1 MKKLDEL
8 NINELVTI
16 FNNST
21 LDIYK
26 ALEKVQNDL
35 EIVSDKISN
44 TIKNKGRV
52 IYVGA
57 GSSGRIGLVDA
68 LDVIPTFNEREWFKY
83 SMAGGD
89 QAILNSLEGF
99 EDDWDLG
106 YLDAKKFKITQK
118 DLIVGL
124 SASGN
129 TRYVKGFFDYAKNS
143 NAYNILIENKT
154 GGICE
159 KSSNY
164 IINIDTGPEIIDG
177 STRLKSA
184 TAQKIILNMFSSIAA
199 IKNNKVYDNLMI
211 EVTPINE
218 KLILRSYNIISKIVG
233 ASLEQAKEYYKR
245 SDNNIKIACIM
256 FKLKVSKSKAGE
268 LLKLND
274 NNLRKVL
281 ENDSNN

>member
-1 MKKLDEL
+1 M
-8 NINELVTI
+8 VQI
-16 FNNST
+16 F
-21 LDIYK
+21 D
-26 ALEKVQNDL
+26 
-35 EIVSDKISN
+35 
-44 TIKNKGRV
+44 GRW
-52 IYVGA
+52 
-57 GSSGRIGLVDA
+57 
-68 LDVIPTFNEREWFKY
+68 N
-83 SMAGGD
+83 

-184 TAQKIILNMFSSIAA
+184 TAQKLF
-199 IKNNKVYDNLMI
+199 
-211 EVTPINE
+211 
-218 KLILRSYNIISKIVG
+218 
-233 ASLEQAKEYYKR
+233 
-245 SDNNIKIACIM
+245 
-256 FKLKVSKSKAGE
+256 
-268 LLKLND
+268 
-274 NNLRKVL
+274 
-281 ENDSNN
+281 